1 MRQCILKNAV
11 CMIPRRQ
18 RWIAIYVNS
27 KSVLYVA
34 EWIHTALDSF
44 AGVSAFTISKRISIC
59 PATTPTISL
68 PPTNSFSSHVIQE
81 SPSTI
86 SKDAAIDCTLA
97 DWPLFGCSV
106 LA

>member
-1 MRQCILKNAV
+1 M
-11 CMIPRRQ
+11 
-18 RWIAIYVNS
+18 
-27 KSVLYVA
+27 LYVV
-34 EWIHTALDSF
+34 EWIYTALDNF

-59 PATTPTISL
+59 PATTPTIPL
-68 PPTNSFSSHVIQE
+68 PPTNSFSSHAIQE

-106 LA
+106 LAWIGWHSLCSPLLILYLSYHGRIDR